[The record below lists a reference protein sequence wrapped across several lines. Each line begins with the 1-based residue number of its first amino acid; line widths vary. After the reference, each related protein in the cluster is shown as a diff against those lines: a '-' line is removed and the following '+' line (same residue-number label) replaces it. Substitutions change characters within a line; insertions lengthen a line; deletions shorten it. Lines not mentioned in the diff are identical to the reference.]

1 MSNWQSRHDE
11 CDDLPYQEPEQL
23 RLIKGQKV
31 FYRGEI
37 WVVDHAGHRKMYPQK
52 YSNDSIAFYVLT
64 RYEYGII
71 EMRYYVTNDDLG
83 SGIVQDKPDFNKVEP
98 CDTCLPGPQIDY
110 SENYYAL
117 LGK

>member
-1 MSNWQSRHDE
+1 MSNWQSRYDE
-11 CDDLPYQEPEQL
+11 RDDLPYQEPERH
-23 RLIKGQKV
+23 RLNKGDKV

-37 WVVDHAGHRKMYPQK
+37 WVVDHAGHRGMYPQK
-52 YSNDSIAFYVLT
+52 YRNDSVAFYVLV

-71 EMRYYVTNDDLG
+71 KMQYYVTNNDIG
-83 SGIVQDKPDFNKVEP
+83 SGIVQDNPDFNKVML
-98 CDTCLPGPQIDY
+98 CDTCMPVSQNDY